1 MLPLLFWVKYQRDND
16 PVIRR
21 KIGRHYMH
29 FRAPMIAMTC
39 ALMLAAA
46 PAMGAGL
53 KAHEDCDADDP
64 DRNIAG
70 CTRIIE
76 DDAEGDTMHAVAY
89 VARGLAWQAK
99 GNLDRALADY
109 TDAIRLNPRD
119 ALAYNNRGLLWREK
133 GDADRA
139 IADLT
144 DAIRIDP
151 LPHSD
156 LLGNGHVNIYAN
168 RGLAWETKGDLDRAI
183 ADFDQ
188 AIRLD
193 PKDADAYDRRSQVF
207 IAKHDA
213 DHAIADLDEAI
224 RLDPSRAYNHYV
236 RGVVRYDRYM
246 GFMGGGWI
254 EKEDLKQAISDFT
267 EAIRLD
273 AKNAS
278 SHYARAL
285 AWNTEGDRERAV
297 ADLTEAAR
305 LAPDNPQFAAALKQL
320 KP

>member
-1 MLPLLFWVKYQRDND
+1 MT
-16 PVIRR
+16 
-21 KIGRHYMH
+21 
-29 FRAPMIAMTC
+29 AMTC
-39 ALMLAAA
+39 VLMLVAV

-99 GNLDRALADY
+99 GNLDHALADY

-119 ALAYNNRGLLWREK
+119 ALTYNNRGLLWREK

-139 IADLT
+139 IADL
-144 DAIRIDP
+144 
-151 LPHSD
+151 
-156 LLGNGHVNIYAN
+156 
-168 RGLAWETKGDLDRAI
+168 
-183 ADFDQ
+183 
-188 AIRLD
+188 
-193 PKDADAYDRRSQVF
+193 
-207 IAKHDA
+207 
-213 DHAIADLDEAI
+213 DEAI
-224 RLDPSRAYNHYV
+224 RLDPSRAYDHYM

-254 EKEDLKQAISDFT
+254 EKEDLKQAIADFT

-285 AWNTEGDRERAV
+285 AWNTDGDRDRAV
-297 ADLTEAAR
+297 ADLTEAVR
-305 LAPDNPQFAAALKQL
+305 LAPDNQQFTAALKQL

>member
-1 MLPLLFWVKYQRDND
+1 MRFLAS
-16 PVIRR
+16 
-21 KIGRHYMH
+21 M
-29 FRAPMIAMTC
+29 MTMTC
-39 ALMLAAA
+39 VLMSVAGPAL
-46 PAMGAGL
+46 GASRQ
-53 KAHEDCDADDP
+53 AHEDCDADDP

-76 DDAEGDTMHAVAY
+76 DATEGETMRAVAY

-99 GNLDRALADY
+99 GDLDRALADY
-109 TDAIRLNPRD
+109 TDAIRVNPRD

-156 LLGNGHVNIYAN
+156 LLGSGHVNIYAN

-188 AIRLD
+188 AIQLD
-193 PKDADAYDRRSQVF
+193 PNDGDAYDRRSQVF
-207 IAKHDA
+207 ISKHDA
-213 DHAIADLDEAI
+213 DHAIADLDKAI
-224 RLDPSRAYNHYV
+224 RLDPNRAFDHYL

-254 EKEDLKQAISDFT
+254 EKDDLDRAIADFT

-273 AKNAS
+273 AKSAA
-278 SHYARAL
+278 SHYAAL
-285 AWNTEGDRERAV
+285 SPGIPTAIAS
-297 ADLTEAAR
+297 AR
-305 LAPDNPQFAAALKQL
+305 SPISPKRFGWRPTTRSLPRRSSSSNPRPPSQPPPAQL
-320 KP
+320 F

>member
-1 MLPLLFWVKYQRDND
+1 MQ
-16 PVIRR
+16 
-21 KIGRHYMH
+21 
-29 FRAPMIAMTC
+29 FRASMMAMTC
-39 ALMLAAA
+39 VLMLVAA
-46 PAMGAGL
+46 PAMSAGL

-76 DDAEGDTMHAVAY
+76 DAAEGDTMHAVAY

-156 LLGNGHVNIYAN
+156 MLGSGHVNIYAN

-224 RLDPSRAYNHYV
+224 RLDPSRAYDHYV

-254 EKEDLKQAISDFT
+254 EKEDLKQAITDFT
-267 EAIRLD
+267 EGPVGCKERFLSLRPRSRLEYRGRSR
-273 AKNAS
+273 ARRRR
-278 SHYARAL
+278 SHRGGSACA
-285 AWNTEGDRERAV
+285 
-297 ADLTEAAR
+297 
-305 LAPDNPQFAAALKQL
+305 
-320 KP
+320 